1 MYQVQT
7 VQNRIDDNLK
17 IIYRIKYN
25 ELISRQQC

>member
-1 MYQVQT
+1 MHQVQT